1 MTSLERAVTG
11 VDDMDRCFDTCG
23 RTQSRFLV
31 MLLGTSAALVGP
43 TTTMVADVNRI
54 QADAELANARARQRL
69 VSGRSLVESTKERNA
84 LP

>member
-1 MTSLERAVTG
+1 
-11 VDDMDRCFDTCG
+11 
-23 RTQSRFLV
+23 